1 MNYSKYTKTGR
12 TRGTVRMTPHTELM
26 NLRWCESRLK
36 QMEVLGKDHWRY
48 RHFALGI
55 SFIREDIIKH
65 GMRQLITKERSDQL
79 LAIAAE
85 RYMEVQK

>member
-1 MNYSKYTKTGR
+1 MNGR
-12 TRGTVRMTPHTELM
+12 RNRVTMTPHTELM

-55 SFIREDIIKH
+55 SFIRDDIQKY
-65 GMRQLITKERSDQL
+65 GMRQLTTKERSDQL
-79 LAIAAE
+79 QAIADE
-85 RYMEVQK
+85 KYLENKR